1 MKGRSM
7 SFAWLLLTLPA
18 FFEVAAAPVIA
29 AEGTERVALTYEQTE
44 DRSTFISQV
53 RKARQGD
60 TESQWQ
66 VGATYVSVGDPVR
79 AFYMLTLA
87 AEAGHTQAATLLAWL
102 HENGFGTGKNLEEA
116 NRWYG
121 LAAKQGDAEAIA
133 GLGRLLYRRPGM
145 REEAMHLFQAAAE
158 LGGRD
163 GQYHLGLMLVEPAAE
178 SRDDAQAY
186 GWFLKAARQGHV
198 GAQVAVVTHLLTGMG
213 VATDRRAASE
223 WLVRAAQSKDPV
235 AHYLLGR
242 FREGEEGDNADL
254 DGAQRSF
261 RLAAVAGHREAQFA
275 LANLLAKSHA
285 ESDRKEALEWF
296 AKADEAGHK
305 GAANRLGEL
314 HRDWAVDLHQLTRAR
329 SIFQRAAEQ
338 GNLDSMFN
346 LAKML
351 HEGLGGLRD
360 TGKALEWFARASDGG
375 HEKASVVLGS
385 LLNSSVK
392 TSSLGLRGFWQ

>member
-7 SFAWLLLTLPA
+7 SVALLWLTLPVL
-18 FFEVAAAPVIA
+18 FEVTAAPVIA

-44 DRSTFISQV
+44 DRSKFISQV

-60 TESQWQ
+60 VESQWQ
-66 VGATYVSVGDPVR
+66 VGATYVSLGDPAR
-79 AFYMLTLA
+79 AFHMLNPA
-87 AEAGHTQAATLLAWL
+87 AEAGHTRAATLLGRL
-102 HENGFGTGKNLEEA
+102 HESGRGTEKSLDEA

-121 LAAKQGDAEAIA
+121 IAAKRGDAEAIA
-133 GLGRLLYRRPGM
+133 ALGRLLHKVPEMRGEARR
-145 REEAMHLFQAAAE
+145 LLQKAAE
-158 LGGRD
+158 LDDRD
-163 GQYHLGLMLVEPAAE
+163 GQYHLGWMLMDPAAE
-178 SRDDAQAY
+178 SRDAAQAY
-186 GWFLKAARQGHV
+186 GWFLKAAHQGHI
-198 GAQVAVVTHLLTGMG
+198 GAQVAVAMHLLTGAG
-213 VATDRRAASE
+213 VDADRRAAGE
-223 WLVRAAQSKDPV
+223 WLVRAAKTQDPV

-242 FREGEEGDNADL
+242 FREEGDGEKADP
-254 DGAQRSF
+254 DGALRSF
-261 RLAAVAGHREAQFA
+261 RLAALAGHREAQFA

-314 HRDWAVDLHQLTRAR
+314 HRDWAADLHQLTRAR

-375 HEKASVVLGS
+375 HEKASEVLGS

-392 TSSLGLRGFWQ
+392 TSSLGLKGFWQ